1 MPKFRTFLKGTNKIV
16 DVEKSENDSINPN
29 HYIFGV
35 IETIEYLKAKLT
47 PEEYRG
53 FLKGNVLKYVS
64 REAEKNGLEDL
75 KKDKWYLDKLIE
87 FENDRKL
94 SSIEAI
100 EISGD
105 LQATYAPKIKMTKKE
120 SEMLKSLKRLP
131 RIDVGIVD
139 YSGREPRVLL
149 SNEFKFVDAWLNM
162 ELIEVSDD

>member
-1 MPKFRTFLKGTNKIV
+1 MTFEESN
-16 DVEKSENDSINPN
+16 VEISEKDNINPN
-29 HYIFGV
+29 HYIFGG

-47 PEEYRG
+47 AEEYRG

-94 SSIEAI
+94 S
-100 EISGD
+100 
-105 LQATYAPKIKMTKKE
+105 TKIKMTKKE

-131 RIDVGIVD
+131 RISVGIVD
-139 YSGREPRVLL
+139 YSGREPKVLL
-149 SNEFKFVDAWLNM
+149 SNESYFVDAWLHP
-162 ELIEVSDD
+162 ELIEVTDD

>member
-1 MPKFRTFLKGTNKIV
+1 MKFKEIGI
-16 DVEKSENDSINPN
+16 EKSENDSINPN
-29 HYIFGV
+29 HYVFGG

-94 SSIEAI
+94 STVEAI
-100 EISGD
+100 EIIED
-105 LQATYAPKIKMTKKE
+105 LKETYAPKIKMTKKE
-120 SEMLKSLKRLP
+120 ADMLKKMKKASQ
-131 RIDVGIVD
+131 IGVGIVD
-139 YSGREPRVLL
+139 YNGREPKVLL
-149 SNEFKFVDAWLNM
+149 SNEFKFVDAWLHP
-162 ELIEVSDD
+162 ELIEVVDD

>member
-1 MPKFRTFLKGTNKIV
+1 MIS
-16 DVEKSENDSINPN
+16 EKDNINPS
-29 HYIFGV
+29 HYVFGG

-94 SSIEAI
+94 STIEAI
-100 EISGD
+100 EIIGG
-105 LQATYAPKIKMTKKE
+105 LKETYAQKIKMTLE
-120 SEMLKSLKRLP
+120 QRDELMEFVENPHDNFENFWFCL
-131 RIDVGIVD
+131 G
-139 YSGREPRVLL
+139 SGSTLYREFTENQLMQ
-149 SNEFKFVDAWLNM
+149 AWLYP
-162 ELIEVSDD
+162 ELIEVVE

>member
-1 MPKFRTFLKGTNKIV
+1 MTFKETNIEIS
-16 DVEKSENDSINPN
+16 EKDSINPN
-29 HYIFGV
+29 HYIFGG

-75 KKDKWYLDKLIE
+75 KKAKWYLDKLIE

-94 SSIEAI
+94 STIEN
-100 EISGD
+100 

-120 SEMLKSLKRLP
+120 ADMLKSLKRLS
-131 RIDVGIVD
+131 RIGVGIVD
-139 YSGREPRVLL
+139 YSGQEPKVLL
-149 SNEFKFVDAWLNM
+149 SNESYFVDAWLHP
-162 ELIEVSDD
+162 ELIEVSDE

>member
-1 MPKFRTFLKGTNKIV
+1 MTFEESN
-16 DVEKSENDSINPN
+16 VEISEKDNINPN
-29 HYIFGV
+29 HYVFGG

-94 SSIEAI
+94 STIEAI
-100 EISGD
+100 EISED
-105 LQATYAPKIKMTKKE
+105 LQETYAPKIKMTKNE
-120 SEMLKSLKRLP
+120 SEMIKKMKKASQ
-131 RIDVGIVD
+131 ISVGIVD
-139 YSGREPRVLL
+139 YSKRDPKVLL
-149 SNEFKFVDAWLNM
+149 SNEFKFVDAWLRP
-162 ELIEVSDD
+162 ELIEVSDE

>member
-1 MPKFRTFLKGTNKIV
+1 MIPKFRAFLKDTNKIV
-16 DVEKSENDSINPN
+16 DVEKSENDSINPS
-29 HYIFGV
+29 HYVFGG

-94 SSIEAI
+94 S
-100 EISGD
+100 
-105 LQATYAPKIKMTKKE
+105 TKIKMTKKE
-120 SEMLKSLKRLP
+120 ADMLKSLKRTP
-131 RIDVGIVD
+131 QISVGIVD
-139 YSGREPRVLL
+139 YSKQEPKVLL
-149 SNEFKFVDAWLNM
+149 SNEFKFVDAWLRP

>member
-1 MPKFRTFLKGTNKIV
+1 MKFEETGI
-16 DVEKSENDSINPN
+16 EKSENDSINPN
-29 HYIFGV
+29 HYVFGG

-94 SSIEAI
+94 S
-100 EISGD
+100 
-105 LQATYAPKIKMTKKE
+105 PKIKMTKKE
-120 SEMLKSLKRLP
+120 YEMLKSLKRSP
-131 RIDVGIVD
+131 QIGVGIVD
-139 YSGREPRVLL
+139 YSGQEPKAK
-149 SNEFKFVDAWLNM
+149 SFTKQ
-162 ELIEVSDD
+162 

>member
-1 MPKFRTFLKGTNKIV
+1 MTFEESN
-16 DVEKSENDSINPN
+16 VEKSEKDNINPN
-29 HYIFGV
+29 HYIFGG

-94 SSIEAI
+94 STIE
-100 EISGD
+100 D

-120 SEMLKSLKRLP
+120 SDMLKSLKRTP
-131 RIDVGIVD
+131 QISVGIVD
-139 YSGREPRVLL
+139 YSGREPKVLL
-149 SNEFKFVDAWLNM
+149 SNESYFVDAWLRP

>member
-1 MPKFRTFLKGTNKIV
+1 MPKIEKTNI
-16 DVEKSENDSINPN
+16 ETTENDNINPN
-29 HYIFGV
+29 HYVFGG

-94 SSIEAI
+94 LPVEFV
-100 EISGD
+100 E
-105 LQATYAPKIKMTKKE
+105 ATYAPKIKMTKKE
-120 SEMLKSLKRLP
+120 ADMLKSLKRTP
-131 RIDVGIVD
+131 QISVGIVD
-139 YSGREPRVLL
+139 YSGREPKVLL
-149 SNEFKFVDAWLNM
+149 SNESYFVDAWLHP
-162 ELIEVSDD
+162 ELIEVTNDI